1 MLMDNLPSVLWE
13 NEDLSRRIIHRLQ
26 RGEHID
32 AFLPAE
38 FRFLEE
44 EGPAWEEF
52 FRFLGYRLVRTTIGE
67 ETFAYLVSQTGHMQ
81 PGRLGRGATFLG
93 LFLSWH
99 FLNQGIDGIEKV
111 GAAEIHDHLLST
123 FDFNLLLTVFNPR
136 GKRSRKKEESERQ
149 HRFLRDWMRT
159 SLNELAR
166 YRFIEIKPSPRADW
180 GTVQLYRL
188 PALQRFLEVGRDLI
202 QQGRDSSGKADCEA
216 EPEDGFARR
225 IRRIWGSL
233 EVPEDEDGQEL
244 NQEGDEDADDA

>member
-1 MLMDNLPSVLWE
+1 MPLDNLPGVLWE
-13 NEDLSRRIIHRLQ
+13 NEELSRRIIHRMQ

-67 ETFAYLVSQTGHMQ
+67 ETFFYLVSQTGQMQ
-81 PGRLGRGATFLG
+81 PARLGRGATFLG

-111 GAAEIHDHLLST
+111 GAADIHALLRST

-136 GKRSRKKEESERQ
+136 GKHSRKKEESERQ
-149 HRFLRDWMRT
+149 HLFLRDWMRT

-166 YRFIEIKPSPRADW
+166 YRFIEIKPSPRSDW
-180 GTVQLYRL
+180 GVLQLYRL

-202 QQGRDSSGKADCEA
+202 QQGGEISGKTGREEEGD
-216 EPEDGFARR
+216 DGFARR
-225 IRRIWGSL
+225 IQRIWGSL
-233 EVPEDEDGQEL
+233 EVPEDEDGQTPG
-244 NQEGDEDADDA
+244 QEGEEDADDA

>member
-1 MLMDNLPSVLWE
+1 MDNPCFVLWE
-13 NEDLSRRIIHRLQ
+13 NEDLSRRIIHRMQ

-67 ETFAYLVSQTGHMQ
+67 ETFSYLVSQTGHMQ

-111 GAAEIHDHLLST
+111 GAAEIHEHLLST
-123 FDFNLLLTVFNPR
+123 FDFNLLLTIFNPR
-136 GKRSRKKEESERQ
+136 GKHSRKKEESERQ
-149 HRFLRDWMRT
+149 QRFLRDWMRT

-202 QQGRDSSGKADCEA
+202 QQDRDFSGKVDPEA

-225 IRRIWGSL
+225 IQRLWGSL
-233 EVPEDEDGQEL
+233 EVPEDEDGQAPGHED
-244 NQEGDEDADDA
+244 DEDAEDA

>member
-1 MLMDNLPSVLWE
+1 MPPDNPSYVLWE
-13 NEDLSRRIIHRLQ
+13 NEELSRRIIHRMQ

-32 AFLPAE
+32 AFLPTE

-44 EGPAWEEF
+44 EGPAWEEL

-67 ETFAYLVSQTGHMQ
+67 ETFYYLSSQTGHLQ

-111 GAAEIHDHLLST
+111 GAAEVHGHLLSI
-123 FDFNLLLTVFNPR
+123 FDFNWLVSVFNPR
-136 GKRSRKKEESERQ
+136 GKHLRKKEESERQ

-159 SLNELAR
+159 ALNELAR

-180 GTVQLYRL
+180 EILQVYRL

-202 QQGRDSSGKADCEA
+202 QNGQESDGK
-216 EPEDGFARR
+216 DGFERR
-225 IRRIWGSL
+225 VQQLWGSV
-233 EVPEDEDGQEL
+233 EVFEEEDAQMTGQEDED
-244 NQEGDEDADDA
+244 DA

>member
-1 MLMDNLPSVLWE
+1 MLPDSPSAVLWE
-13 NEDLSRRIIHRLQ
+13 SEELSRRIIHRMQ

-32 AFLPAE
+32 AFLPTE

-67 ETFAYLVSQTGHMQ
+67 ETFYYLLSQTGHLQ

-111 GAAEIHDHLLST
+111 GAAEVHGQLLST
-123 FDFNLLLTVFNPR
+123 FDFNWLVTVFNPK

-149 HRFLRDWMRT
+149 HLFLRDWMRT

-180 GTVQLYRL
+180 EILHIYRL

-202 QQGRDSSGKADCEA
+202 QNGQDNSGK
-216 EPEDGFARR
+216 DGFETR
-225 IRRIWGSL
+225 IQQLWGSV
-233 EVPEDEDGQEL
+233 EVVEEEGEQMPGQEDED
-244 NQEGDEDADDA
+244 DA